1 MGKIWFQGSNS
12 VPCEIQLVDEHSQD
26 FGRLFVGLVTQM
38 SGITKA
44 ELIRQD
50 KQSVVIQT
58 NEGEMTRSHI
68 SKQAVGD
75 KIIIEF
81 DEEYVAGKAITTR
94 SHYLHE
100 FVKNEDGFQHTLTI
114 SDVKAS
120 GVLGFFYKMFGS
132 NNIGKEV
139 LKSVET
145 FFGAL

>member
-1 MGKIWFQGSNS
+1 M
-12 VPCEIQLVDEHSQD
+12 PCEIQLVDEHSQD

-100 FVKNEDGFQHTLTI
+100 FVKNEDGFQHTITI

>member
-1 MGKIWFQGSNS
+1 M
-12 VPCEIQLVDEHSQD
+12 PCEIQLVDEHSQD